1 MTKEMPREY
10 YSPNNMCRYNPLW
23 AIILGER
30 SVGKSFAFKEKSINT
45 PNSIWVYLR
54 RTDVERKDPKN
65 WKSYLS
71 ELVIADKIDIDDDYK
86 VNSEG
91 VWVNGEQKVIFS
103 ALSTDSSAHSMSY
116 LPDSLT
122 ETGKTKKASKKVARK
137 VDEEVET
144 EENKYDKVIDDI
156 IKAEGTFDTR
166 KPLKK

>member
-1 MTKEMPREY
+1 MTELKREFY
-10 YSPNNMCRYNPLW
+10 NPNAMCRYNPLW

-30 SVGKSFAFKEKSINT
+30 SVGKSFAFKERSINT
-45 PNSIWVYLR
+45 PNHIWVYLR
-54 RTDVERKDPKN
+54 RTDTDRKDPKN

-71 ELVIADKIDIDDDYK
+71 ELVVADVIDVDDDYK

-91 VWVNGEQKVIFS
+91 IWVNGEQKVIFS

-122 ETGKTKKASKKVARK
+122 DKPKQTKAKKKGKKKADTEDDD
-137 VDEEVET
+137 VDMD
-144 EENKYDKVIDDI
+144 YDKVVDDI
-156 IKAEGTFDTR
+156 IEAESTFDTR